1 MKDSTKT
8 LLGFA
13 AGVAVGAAALA
24 LAKSEKGQKVI
35 KGVSKK
41 LDVIGEDVKHIVEKG
56 KHAAEDLSKKIN
68 GKIGTKE
75 AEIVS

>member
-13 AGVAVGAAALA
+13 AGVAVGAAALS
-24 LAKSEKGQKVI
+24 LAKTEKGQKAI

-41 LDVIGEDVKHIVEKG
+41 LDVIGEDVKHMVEKG
-56 KHAAEDLSKKIN
+56 KHAAEDLAKKFN
-68 GKIGTKE
+68 GKLSSKE

>member
-8 LLGFA
+8 LIGFA
-13 AGVAVGAAALA
+13 AGVAVGATAIA
-24 LAKSEKGQKVI
+24 LAKTEKGQKVI

-56 KHAAEDLSKKIN
+56 KHAAEDFAKKLNNKISSKD
-68 GKIGTKE
+68 

>member
-56 KHAAEDLSKKIN
+56 KHAAEDLAKKIN